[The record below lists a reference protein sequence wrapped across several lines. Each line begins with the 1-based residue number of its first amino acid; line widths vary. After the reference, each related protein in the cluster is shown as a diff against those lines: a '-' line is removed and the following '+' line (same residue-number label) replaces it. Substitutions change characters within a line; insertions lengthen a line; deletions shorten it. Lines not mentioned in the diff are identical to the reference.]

1 MVQLARLMETGT
13 CRSCQQPI
21 VWALTEKRKSMPV
34 HATRDSAGKVVPWE
48 AGREGNLVDTGRTA
62 FGRLGAQVPVVKV
75 VRKGFGRWVS
85 HFAHCPNAEQ
95 HRRRG

>member
-1 MVQLARLMETGT
+1 METGQ
-13 CRSCQQPI
+13 CKSCHGPI

-34 HATRDSAGKVVPWE
+34 HGVTDEATGKTVPFVTD
-48 AGREGNLVDTGRTA
+48 EGNLVDTGRTA
-62 FGRLGAQVPVVKV
+62 FGRLGGQVPVVKV

-95 HRRRG
+95 HRRRRG